1 MPRRCLTMR
10 CSQLAD
16 VPATITAESGA
27 ESRSDFI
34 DDAPP
39 GRQSNEN
46 TVNLAGD
53 PDIRVTEI
61 VEIDDGLEEK
71 EKNAN
76 RDEKTL
82 SERPE
87 AEKGKRNARGA
98 RRTSTQAQIAT
109 ERESEG
115 RAFRHVP
122 GGTWLN
128 QVRSY
133 MKDNFWLKGRGTAG

>member
-1 MPRRCLTMR
+1 M
-10 CSQLAD
+10 
-16 VPATITAESGA
+16 
-27 ESRSDFI
+27 ESRSAFI

-39 GRQSNEN
+39 GRLRNEN
-46 TVNLAGD
+46 AVNLTGNL
-53 PDIRVTEI
+53 DIRVPEI
-61 VEIDDGLEEK
+61 VEIDDGLGVRAEEK
-71 EKNAN
+71 EKNAD
-76 RDEKTL
+76 RDEKTP

-87 AEKGKRNARGA
+87 AVKGKRNARGA
-98 RRTSTQAQIAT
+98 RRTSTHAQIAT

-133 MKDNFWLKGRGTAG
+133 IKDNFWLKGHQERIGE